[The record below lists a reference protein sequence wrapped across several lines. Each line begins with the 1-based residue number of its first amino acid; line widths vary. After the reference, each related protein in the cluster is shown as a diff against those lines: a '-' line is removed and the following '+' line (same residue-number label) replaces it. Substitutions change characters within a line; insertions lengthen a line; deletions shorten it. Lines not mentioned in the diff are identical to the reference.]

1 MLRRLVIIILFFCC
15 TGIGAL
21 FYLFEKEW
29 VDFSALG
36 YYSNAKPSIV
46 LDEEGREIG
55 RFELDRRDP
64 VTYDKIPDIL
74 IKAFV
79 ATEDH
84 HFFEHTGISIKGIV
98 RSFLVN
104 IYHGRVVQGAS
115 TITQQLA
122 RTMFL
127 YHDRTVWRKIQEIFI
142 AFQLERQLS
151 KEQIMELYLNNI
163 YFGRGTYGVEA
174 ACRRFWNKTLD
185 QITTADAATLAAVA
199 ASARLYSPLNAPC
212 SAKKRRNIIITAML
226 KQGFITLKE
235 SEHARKEKLTVLDF
249 VQGNPI
255 RLYILE
261 WIRTW
266 AESIWGKD
274 ALYRKGLRIQTSI
287 NLEVQ
292 AAAEKSFANIA
303 TLLRKQVGENLNGG
317 LVSMEPSTGQVKAFV
332 GGINFKESQ
341 FNRAF
346 QAHRQMGSSFKPYIY
361 AYALERG
368 QELDQIMVDEPV
380 ELTMPNGQTWT
391 PKNWNNTFEGPMTLA
406 RALTMSNNIIT
417 IKLFLDQ
424 GIKDMVAWAKRFGF
438 KNSVPPYPSAA
449 LGTTEVTVEENCA
462 AFNVFATNGMFVKP
476 YLIDWVKDEW
486 GAKLWEYEPVKY
498 RVISSKIAS
507 KMINALSHRMA
518 INKQQS
524 RFGWFDADS
533 IGKTGSTNGA
543 ATTWFVGATPGLT
556 TAIYLGRD
564 DNKPMGSQI
573 FASATAFPVWLGLY
587 NAIPHHKKH
596 FYTDPG
602 LHEVS
607 IDWVTGLSSSYEPM
621 LNAQDSAQTIK
632 ILKG

>member
-1 MLRRLVIIILFFCC
+1 MFRRLILITFFFCC

-29 VDFSALG
+29 VDFSSLG

-64 VTYDKIPDIL
+64 ITYDKMPDIL

-79 ATEDH
+79 AAEDH
-84 HFFEHTGISIKGIV
+84 HFFEHTGISLKGIV

-104 IYHGRVVQGAS
+104 LYHGRVVQGAS

-122 RTMFL
+122 RGMFL
-127 YHDRTVWRKIQEIFI
+127 YHDRTIWRKVQEIFI

-174 ACRRFWNKTLD
+174 ACRRFWNKPMTQL
-185 QITTADAATLAAVA
+185 TTADAATLAAVA

-212 SAKKRRNIIITAML
+212 SAKKRRNVIITSML
-226 KQGFITLKE
+226 KEGFITLKE
-235 SEHARKEKLTVLDF
+235 SELARKEKLKVLDF

-274 ALYRKGLRIQTSI
+274 ALYHKGLRIQTSI
-287 NLEVQ
+287 NLEIQ
-292 AAAEKSFANIA
+292 AAAEKSFANVVSI
-303 TLLRKQVGENLNGG
+303 LRNQIGDDLNGG
-317 LVSMEPSTGQVKAFV
+317 LVSIEPSTGQVKAFV
-332 GGINFKESQ
+332 GGLNFKQSQ

-346 QAHRQMGSSFKPYIY
+346 QARRQMGSSFKPFVYTY
-361 AYALERG
+361 AVERNI
-368 QELDQIMVDEPV
+368 ELDRVMVDEPI
-380 ELTMPNGQTWT
+380 ELTMPTGQSWT
-391 PKNWNNTFEGPMTLA
+391 PKNWNNSFDGPMTLA

-417 IKLFLDQ
+417 IKLFLDL
-424 GIKDMVAWAKRFGF
+424 GIKNVVEWAKRFGF

-462 AFNVFATNGMFVKP
+462 AFNIFATNGMYVKP
-476 YLIDWVKDEW
+476 CLVEWVKDEW

-498 RVISSKIAS
+498 RVIPSKVAS
-507 KMINALSHRMA
+507 KMINALSHRMT
-518 INKQQS
+518 INKQIS
-524 RFGWFDADS
+524 KMGWFDADS

-543 ATTWFVGATPGLT
+543 ATTWFVGSTPDLT
-556 TAIYLGRD
+556 TAVYVGRD
-564 DNKPMGSQI
+564 DNKPMGTQV
-573 FASATAFPVWLGLY
+573 FASATAFPIWLGLN
-587 NAIPHHKKH
+587 NAIRHPKKH
-596 FYTDPG
+596 FYIDPD
-602 LHEVS
+602 LHEVA
-607 IDWVTGLSSSYEPM
+607 IDWSTGLSGSYQPM
-621 LNAQDSAQTIK
+621 INPQETMSIVT